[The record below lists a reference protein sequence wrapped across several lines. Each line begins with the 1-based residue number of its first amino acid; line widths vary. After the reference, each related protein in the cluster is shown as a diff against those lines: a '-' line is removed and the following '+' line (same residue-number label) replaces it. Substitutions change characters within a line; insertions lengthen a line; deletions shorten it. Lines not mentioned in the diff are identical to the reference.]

1 MVKIAVCY
9 FGMSRSTKIVFKS
22 HFIFL
27 FDVLK
32 KNDIEYDTFIHTW
45 KTDCNI
51 IWEKVIPAP
60 NNYDE
65 CKLLNPTYFKVDN
78 QDDFTKDFG
87 KTFHLYFDKNLFDEK
102 GDISEGE
109 WLPMLIRNHLCAL
122 ESQKRVFKMVID
134 TGNHYDAVMFIRPD
148 VSLVNEFDVTSIL
161 NLDEKDIVL
170 VNYEHGEGFNDRF
183 CIGHPKTIGK
193 YANRI
198 DEIEEFRKIKGRIV
212 SEKYVKFIVEKYNY
226 SPKFINFRFMIV
238 RPNGEKV
245 FCPLE
250 WKNFLAS

>member
-1 MVKIAVCY
+1 
-9 FGMSRSTKIVFKS
+9 
-22 HFIFL
+22 
-27 FDVLK
+27 
-32 KNDIEYDTFIHTW
+32 
-45 KTDCNI
+45 
-51 IWEKVIPAP
+51 
-60 NNYDE
+60 
-65 CKLLNPTYFKVDN
+65 
-78 QDDFTKDFG
+78 
-87 KTFHLYFDKNLFDEK
+87 
-102 GDISEGE
+102 
-109 WLPMLIRNHLCAL
+109 
-122 ESQKRVFKMVID
+122 MVID
-134 TGNHYDAVMFIRPD
+134 TCNHYDAVMFIRPD

-226 SPKFINFRFMIV
+226 NPKFINFRFMIV

-250 WKNFLAS
+250 WKNLLAS